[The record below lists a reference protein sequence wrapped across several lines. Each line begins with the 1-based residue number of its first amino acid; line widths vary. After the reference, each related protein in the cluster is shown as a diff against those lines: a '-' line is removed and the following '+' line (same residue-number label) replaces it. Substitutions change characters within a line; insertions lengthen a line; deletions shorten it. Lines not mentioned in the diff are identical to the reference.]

1 MEEDNPGG
9 TGREF
14 KSTQPIRCN
23 AKVFRCFLNF
33 STLMELVAENPDT
46 PLKDDRRRNQKEE
59 QKKAETGDT
68 KDLFVVF
75 LITESIRSH

>member
-1 MEEDNPGG
+1 
-9 TGREF
+9 
-14 KSTQPIRCN
+14 
-23 AKVFRCFLNF
+23 
-33 STLMELVAENPDT
+33 MELVAENPDT
-46 PLKDDRRRNQKEE
+46 PQKDDRRRNQKEG